1 MKIKRLKKSQV
12 IAIRERINKFV
23 KEGFSFEEIADIVK
37 LNSRQLVAYHF
48 KKSRKELSNVASP
61 QKIS

>member
-48 KKSRKELSNVASP
+48 EKYRKELSKVASP